1 MLNLNFFS
9 RGTKPNSKWIT
20 YEWTTIYCTDADYEE
35 DGENENNEFEGVDYK
50 IAGIKV
56 FKSYNIEE
64 DYENKNLLKSIK
76 EIVKE
81 NRPEAILLS
90 TTSLFRKAM
99 HFSES
104 SEMEPKMTITED
116 RMPIFYAMVGKDN
129 CALLIAWDKYLR
141 DEEE

>member
-20 YEWTTIYCTDADYEE
+20 YEWATIYCTDADYDE
-35 DGENENNEFEGVDYK
+35 DDENENNEFEGVDYK

-64 DYENKNLLKSIK
+64 DYEDKNLLKSIK
-76 EIVKE
+76 EIIKE

-90 TTSLFRKAM
+90 TTSLFKKAM

-116 RMPIFYAMVGKDN
+116 RTLVFYAMVGKDN
-129 CALLIAWDKYLR
+129 CALLIAWDKYLG